1 MRKIFK
7 KIVIF
12 ILKQESK
19 LVLWR
24 FKPKVIAVTGSV
36 GKTSTKNA
44 IFSALSDS
52 LHIRKNQK
60 SFNSEIGVPL
70 TILGLDNGYR
80 SFFKWLE
87 NVFLGLLVPFK
98 KDYPQWLVLETG
110 VDRPNDMEYLIN
122 WIKIDIAVFTTFPS
136 VPVHVEYFGSP
147 KEVIEEKKKLLK
159 GVKKDGFVILN
170 ADDPEVLSIKSEA
183 KRKVITF
190 GIENEADIR
199 VSNEEFLYDEEQ
211 KPKGINFR
219 IDYQNN
225 SVPIKVEGVLGRQHV
240 YPVLAAMACG
250 ISQDITTI
258 EMSDSLQN
266 LKPAPGRMRILE
278 GINNTTVIDDSY
290 NASPIA
296 VQEALKSLSKIEN
309 KGVKIAVLGD
319 MSEIGRYT
327 ANEHKIIGSMVADLE
342 IDYLLTFGKRAEFI
356 YEEALISG
364 MSEEK
369 VFKFSEFGE
378 LSKKLKELT
387 KEGSVVLIKGSQVM
401 RTEKI
406 VKQVMK
412 EPEKARELLVRQD
425 DFWLG

>member
-1 MRKIFK
+1 
-7 KIVIF
+7 
-12 ILKQESK
+12 
-19 LVLWR
+19 
-24 FKPKVIAVTGSV
+24 
-36 GKTSTKNA
+36 
-44 IFSALSDS
+44 
-52 LHIRKNQK
+52 
-60 SFNSEIGVPL
+60 
-70 TILGLDNGYR
+70 
-80 SFFKWLE
+80 
-87 NVFLGLLVPFK
+87 
-98 KDYPQWLVLETG
+98 
-110 VDRPNDMEYLIN
+110 
-122 WIKIDIAVFTTFPS
+122 
-136 VPVHVEYFGSP
+136 
-147 KEVIEEKKKLLK
+147 
-159 GVKKDGFVILN
+159 
-170 ADDPEVLSIKSEA
+170 
-183 KRKVITF
+183 
-190 GIENEADIR
+190 
-199 VSNEEFLYDEEQ
+199 
-211 KPKGINFR
+211 
-219 IDYQNN
+219 
-225 SVPIKVEGVLGRQHV
+225 
-240 YPVLAAMACG
+240 
-250 ISQDITTI
+250 
-258 EMSDSLQN
+258 
-266 LKPAPGRMRILE
+266 MRILE